1 MSELGKIL
9 LGFGV
14 LMVIL
19 GGVLLLAG
27 TLSGRLSWLGRL
39 PGDFHIQRGNWSVYV
54 PLATSLLISLILTLV
69 FSALSLY
76 SRRRP

>member
-14 LMVIL
+14 VLVIL
-19 GGVLLLAG
+19 GSVLLLAG
-27 TLSGRLSWLGRL
+27 TLSGKLSWLGRL

-54 PLATSLLISLILTLV
+54 PLSILLAIVLSV
-69 FSALSLY
+69 FSRFG
-76 SRRRP
+76 SRGP